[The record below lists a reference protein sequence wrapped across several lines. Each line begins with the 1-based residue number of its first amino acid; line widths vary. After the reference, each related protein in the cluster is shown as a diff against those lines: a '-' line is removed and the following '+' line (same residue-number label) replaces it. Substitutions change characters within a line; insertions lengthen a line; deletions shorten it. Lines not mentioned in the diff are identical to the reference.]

1 MLYKLYSIAKNTFI
15 ETIRQPVYA
24 VIVAAAVFLFFLSPS
39 LSMYTMEDDNKLLRE
54 LGLSTL
60 FIAGLFIATFSASAA
75 ITEEIETKT
84 ILTTLSKP
92 IPRYIFILGK
102 FTGTIAAVIL
112 AHYIF
117 TIAMLVTIRHGVMS
131 TVSDTH
137 DMTVIISAAIT
148 IGLSFAIT
156 AFLNYFYDWKFTSTA
171 IILTAIFATMAIVFL
186 CFIDPDWK
194 FNPAGNKF
202 NSVDIYGS
210 ILLLIAL
217 FILTAAAL
225 MFSARFN
232 VLVTLSLCIGLFLLG
247 LVSDYVFGR
256 FAESHLWAKIGKIII
271 PSLQVFWISDAIYE
285 QNSKVT
291 IDYIASCGIY
301 GLLYTTAFVLIAIAL
316 FQRRQVG

>member
-1 MLYKLYSIAKNTFI
+1 MFYKLFSIAKNTFI

-24 VIVAAAVFLFFLSPS
+24 VIITAAVFLFFLSPS
-39 LSMYTMEDDNKLLRE
+39 LTMYTMEDDNKLLRE

-102 FTGTIAAVIL
+102 FTGIIAAVIM

-117 TIAMLVTIRHGVMS
+117 TIAMLMAIRHGVLS
-131 TVSDTH
+131 TASDTH

-148 IGLSFAIT
+148 IGLSLLIT
-156 AFLNYFYDWKFTSTA
+156 AFLNYSYDWKFTSTA
-171 IILTAIFATMAIVFL
+171 IILISIFATMSIVFL
-186 CFIDPDWK
+186 SFIDRNWK
-194 FNPAGNKF
+194 FNPAGNGI
-202 NSVDIYGS
+202 NSFDISGS

-232 VLVTLSLCIGLFLLG
+232 ILVTLSCCIGLFLLG
-247 LVSDYVFGR
+247 LISDYVFGR
-256 FAESHLWAKIGKIII
+256 FAENHLWAKIGKIAV

-285 QNSKVT
+285 QSSRIT
-291 IDYIASCGIY
+291 LGYITSCGIY
-301 GLLYTTAFVLIAIAL
+301 GLIYTTAFILLAIAL
-316 FQRRQVG
+316 FERRQVG

>member
-1 MLYKLYSIAKNTFI
+1 MFYKLFSIAKNTFI

-24 VIVAAAVFLFFLSPS
+24 VIIAAAVFLFFISPS
-39 LSMYTMEDDNKLLRE
+39 LTMYTMEDDNKLLRE

-92 IPRYIFILGK
+92 VPRYNFILGK
-102 FTGTIAAVIL
+102 FTGTAAAVIL
-112 AHYIF
+112 AHYIL
-117 TIAMLVTIRHGVMS
+117 TIAMLMTIRHGVLS
-131 TVSDTH
+131 TASDTH
-137 DMTVIISAAIT
+137 DMTVLASTAII
-148 IGLSFAIT
+148 IGLSLVIA

-171 IILTAIFATMAIVFL
+171 IVLTSIFATMAIVFL
-186 CFIDPDWK
+186 LLIDRDWK
-194 FNPAGNKF
+194 FNPAGNRI
-202 NSVDIYGS
+202 NSFDIYGS

-217 FILTAAAL
+217 FMLTAAAL

-232 VLVTLSLCIGLFLLG
+232 VIITLSCCIGLFLLG

-256 FAESHLWAKIGKIII
+256 FAEKFLWAKIGKIIV

-285 QNSKVT
+285 QSSKITVG
-291 IDYIASCGIY
+291 YIASCSIY
-301 GLLYTTAFVLIAIAL
+301 GLIYTAAFILIAIAL
-316 FQRRQVG
+316 FERRQVG

>member
-1 MLYKLYSIAKNTFI
+1 MFYKLFSIAKNTFI

-24 VIVAAAVFLFFLSPS
+24 VIVAAAVLLFFISPS

-102 FTGTIAAVIL
+102 FIGVIAAVIL

-117 TIAMLVTIRHGVMS
+117 TIAMLMAIRHGVLS
-131 TVSDTH
+131 TASDTH
-137 DMTVIISAAIT
+137 DMTIIISAAIT

-171 IILTAIFATMAIVFL
+171 IILISILATMSVVFL
-186 CFIDPDWK
+186 SFIDRNWK
-194 FNPAGNKF
+194 FNPAGNGI
-202 NSVDIYGS
+202 NSFDIYGS
-210 ILLLIAL
+210 ILLLMAL

-232 VLVTLSLCIGLFLLG
+232 VLVTISLSIGLFLLG
-247 LVSDYVFGR
+247 LISDYVFGR
-256 FAESHLWAKIGKIII
+256 FAETHLWAKIGKIIV

-285 QNSKVT
+285 HSSRIT
-291 IDYIASCGIY
+291 IGYIASCGIY
-301 GLLYTTAFVLIAIAL
+301 GLIYTTAFILIAIAL
-316 FQRRQVG
+316 FERRQVG

>member
-24 VIVAAAVFLFFLSPS
+24 VIVAVAVLLFFLSPS
-39 LSMYTMEDDNKLLRE
+39 LTMYSMGDDNKLLRE

-60 FIAGLFIATFSASAA
+60 FIAGLFIAVFSASAA

-92 IPRYIFILGK
+92 IPRYLFILGK
-102 FTGTIAAVIL
+102 FIGTIAAVIL
-112 AHYIF
+112 AQYIL
-117 TIAMLVTIRHGVMS
+117 TIAMIMTIRHGVMS
-131 TVSDTH
+131 TASDTH
-137 DMTVIISAAIT
+137 DMTVLVSTAVT
-148 IGLSFAIT
+148 IGLSLIIT
-156 AFLNYFYDWKFTSTA
+156 AFFNYSYDWKFTSTA
-171 IILTAIFATMAIVFL
+171 IVLVAIFATISIVFL
-186 CFIDPDWK
+186 SFINRDWK
-194 FNPAGNKF
+194 FDPINNGI
-202 NSVDIYGS
+202 NSLDIYGS

-217 FILTAAAL
+217 CVLTAAAL

-232 VLVTLSLCIGLFLLG
+232 VLVTLSLSIGLFLLG

-256 FAESHLWAKIGKIII
+256 FAESHLWAKIGKIIV

-285 QNSKVT
+285 ESSRIT
-291 IDYIASCGIY
+291 AGYIASCGIY
-301 GLLYTTAFVLIAIAL
+301 GLIYTTAFILIAIAL